1 MTEVDP
7 GRKLLAAV
15 VALAVFALTAPG
27 PARGE
32 SEEAPGRWRIR
43 KERIAP
49 GLVLRRIRDPKGP
62 NRIRV
67 LEVDRSSALTL
78 DVQLANDQIPGH
90 ERTSSMAARRRAVAA
105 INGDYTILPSDAG
118 AGRPI
123 NLFAEDGALVT
134 SSLIYGR
141 NFAVSHDEQ
150 SVYFGHPKLRALLV
164 RQVSGEQWVIP
175 SWNEA
180 EAQAGQISAYTVAGG
195 PSFPPPLNAC
205 SARLIPTGVV
215 AWQDGQSGIGHEHTV
230 HAVRCSFSRL
240 KRRGGTVVAAPQ
252 GTIESELIA
261 GLVVGETVTL
271 SWSPK
276 ANWTGVLD
284 TIGGNPI
291 LVQNGVITAGTCTG
305 SYFCDRN
312 PRTGVGINSAGKIL
326 LVTVDGR
333 QPGRSVGMTPLEFAQ
348 LFQSLGAVSA
358 LNLDGG
364 GSTTMWVEG
373 RIVNRP
379 SGTTERPVGSS
390 LLVLPGSDSEEPVPL
405 PFPPRLGS
413 AVRPRVGSSDEAAQR
428 LGAEVPAHHPL
439 CSALHDP
446 ASTGGMLDA
455 VARGE
460 LGPSRDLP
468 RHLERAVDVFRG
480 QRRCVDLLRD
490 RK

>member
-1 MTEVDP
+1 VTEVVP
-7 GRKLLAAV
+7 GRKLLAAGV
-15 VALAVFALTAPG
+15 AVAALALTLPSL
-27 PARGE
+27 ARGE
-32 SEEAPGRWRIR
+32 SAEAPGRWRIR

-67 LEVDRSSALTL
+67 LEVDRLAALTL

-90 ERTSSMAARRRAVAA
+90 ERTSSMAARNGAVAA
-105 INGDYTILPSDAG
+105 INGDYTILPTDAG

-123 NLFAEDGALVT
+123 NLFAEDGNLVT

-150 SVYFGHPKLRALLV
+150 SVYFGHPKLRALLT
-164 RQVSGEQWVIP
+164 RHVSGEPWTIP
-175 SWNEA
+175 AWNEA
-180 EAQAGQISAYTVAGG
+180 EASAGQMSAYTVAGG

-205 SARLIPTGVV
+205 SARLMPTGVV
-215 AWQDGQSGIGHEHTV
+215 AWQDGQAGIGHEHTV
-230 HAVRCSFSRL
+230 QAVRCSFSRL
-240 KRRGGTVVAAPQ
+240 KRRGGIVVAAPR

-276 ANWTGVLD
+276 AQWTGVLD

-291 LVQNGVITAGTCTG
+291 LVQKGVITAGTCTG

-312 PRTGVGINSAGKIL
+312 PRTGVGIDATGKIL

-333 QPGRSVGMTPLEFAQ
+333 QPGRSVGMTPLEFAR
-348 LFQSLGAVSA
+348 LFQSLGATSA

-390 LLVLPGSDSEEPVPL
+390 LLVLPGPDSEEPVPL
-405 PFPPRLGS
+405 PFPPQLGP
-413 AVRPRVGSSDEAAQR
+413 AVRPRAESSDGAAQR
-428 LGAEVPAHHPL
+428 PPAGAPARHPL
-439 CSALHDP
+439 CLALHDP

-455 VARGE
+455 MARGE
-460 LGPSRDLP
+460 LGPTRDLP
-468 RHLERAVDVFRG
+468 RHLERAVEVFRG
-480 QRRCVDLLRD
+480 QRHCIDLLRD

>member
-1 MTEVDP
+1 MTKVVP

-15 VALAVFALTAPG
+15 VVVAALAPTVPGLT
-27 PARGE
+27 RGE
-32 SEEAPGRWRIR
+32 RANPPGRWHIR
-43 KERIAP
+43 KERIAA

-67 LEVDRSSALTL
+67 LEVDRLAALTL
-78 DVQLANDQIPGH
+78 DVQLANDHIPGH
-90 ERTSSMAARRRAVAA
+90 EQTSSMAARNGATAA
-105 INGDYTILPSDAG
+105 INGDYTILPSHAG

-123 NLFAEDGALVT
+123 NLFAEDGNLVT
-134 SSLIYGR
+134 SSLIFGR

-150 SVYFGHPKLRALLV
+150 NVYFGHPKLRALLT
-164 RQVSGEQWVIP
+164 RQVSGEQWAIP
-175 SWNEA
+175 AWNEA
-180 EAQAGQISAYTVAGG
+180 EARAGQISAYTVAGG
-195 PSFPPPLNAC
+195 PSFRPPLNAC
-205 SARLIPTGVV
+205 SARLMPTGVV
-215 AWQDGQSGIGHEHTV
+215 AWQDGQAGIGHEHTV
-230 HAVRCSFSRL
+230 GAVRCSFNRL

-291 LVQNGVITAGTCTG
+291 LVQKGVITAGTCSG

-333 QPGRSVGMTPLEFAQ
+333 QPGRSVGMTPLEFAR
-348 LFQSLGAVSA
+348 LFQSLGATSA

-373 RIVNRP
+373 KIVNRP

-390 LLVLPGSDSEEPVPL
+390 LLVLPGADSEEPVPL
-405 PFPPRLGS
+405 PFPPQLGP
-413 AVRPRVGSSDEAAQR
+413 AARPRIESSE
-428 LGAEVPAHHPL
+428 GASLTPRADLPARHPL
-439 CSALHDP
+439 CAALRDP

-460 LGPSRDLP
+460 LGRSRVLP
-468 RHLERAVDVFRG
+468 RHLERAVEVFRG
-480 QRRCVDLLRD
+480 QRHCADLLRNG
-490 RK
+490 K